1 MVIGMAN
8 GMLRLV
14 PCVDGQPDFTNYY
27 ALAMHDPENG
37 KVRRLCTSFDS
48 NYLYSCGTDGNIFS
62 YRLNLEEFLKQ
73 QKLSDDSKTKRLSRS
88 ASIIS
93 AAIVSLQNLVDFT
106 TFHSLK
112 KNYSVIGIKSVSFRD
127 NTLKPSTANFDL
139 VPSN

>member
-1 MVIGMAN
+1 MAD

-73 QKLSDDSKTKRLSRS
+73 QKLSDDPKTKRLSRS

-93 AAIVSLQNLVDFT
+93 AAIVSLQNLVVFT
-106 TFHSLK
+106 TFHS
-112 KNYSVIGIKSVSFRD
+112 
-127 NTLKPSTANFDL
+127 
-139 VPSN
+139 

>member
-93 AAIVSLQNLVDFT
+93 AAIVSLQNFVESSQ
-106 TFHSLK
+106 HSNDLK
-112 KNYSVIGIKSVSFRD
+112 KLQRQRH
-127 NTLKPSTANFDL
+127 
-139 VPSN
+139 

>member
-1 MVIGMAN
+1 MAD

-93 AAIVSLQNLVDFT
+93 AAIVSLQNLVVFT

-112 KNYSVIGIKSVSFRD
+112 KDYVIGIKSVSFRD